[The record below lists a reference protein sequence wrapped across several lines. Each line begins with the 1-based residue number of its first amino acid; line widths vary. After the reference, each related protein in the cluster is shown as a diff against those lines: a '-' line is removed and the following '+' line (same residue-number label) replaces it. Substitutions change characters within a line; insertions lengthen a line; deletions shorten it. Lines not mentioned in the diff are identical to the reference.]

1 MRRNKETSRFNID
14 FIGIVIIGIAFFAIC
29 YNGFWWT
36 DDIDSQ
42 HDLLHSFSDLLNRT
56 RVSYLGWSGLWLVK
70 FFQHLFC
77 NMLQDHRW
85 CFDVANSVLFL
96 AHLVICGRLVTIQT
110 KEKPMFFS
118 FVFALLFWFLC
129 PIPSETLF
137 WAVGSI
143 GYMWTNVLIFIFLYL
158 FLKYKDANNSFVC
171 KVFVFLFSIVS
182 ASNIIPCVS
191 ICGAFVVYYCTHIR
205 ELKGNAIPFVAG
217 FVIGTL
223 IILFAPG
230 NFVRAAESENYFSFI
245 DKFKNV
251 LFHPIREIVKYKAF
265 WLLVMVMV
273 FGCIKKKWVVKSWLK
288 DNVILVYALGWS
300 IIAFSVVFQPDV
312 RALTF
317 TEALSIVMM
326 MKFVLDTRE
335 SLNFFGEIGVKKTR
349 LLKLTLLLLLV
360 VDAYCAVKETKA
372 QRNNNS
378 NLLAQIA
385 DANGVLAL
393 DTPVS
398 RHRMAYVPFY
408 PNWTWEALAYKMN
421 LDSVHVYPY
430 FCQDKYFTNSPLGDN
445 VFVDYDGRMGEDGMV
460 IIRMPSETKGMA
472 GGKGHLFSISY
483 MRPKKWYRLW
493 LDKLRNYHYE
503 RTVEVNSG
511 TPYVQYDGYDYFLV
525 WLKKE
530 NARNVKSVS
539 IID

>member
-1 MRRNKETSRFNID
+1 MRRDKQSSRFDID
-14 FIGIVIIGIAFFAIC
+14 FIGIVIIGVAFFAIC

-42 HDLLHSFSDLLNRT
+42 HDLLHSFSDLVNRT
-56 RVSYLGWSGLWLVK
+56 RISYLGWSSLWLVK

-85 CFDVANSVLFL
+85 CFDVANTVLFIVYL
-96 AHLVICGRLVTIQT
+96 LICGRLVTIQT
-110 KEKPMFFS
+110 KEKPVLYS

-143 GYMWTNVLIFIFLYL
+143 AYMWTDVLVFFFLYM
-158 FLKYKDANNSFVC
+158 FLKYKDSNSSFVC
-171 KVFVFLFSIVS
+171 KVCAFLFSLVS
-182 ASNIIPCVS
+182 ASNIIPSVS

-398 RHRMAYVPFY
+398 RHRMAYAPFY